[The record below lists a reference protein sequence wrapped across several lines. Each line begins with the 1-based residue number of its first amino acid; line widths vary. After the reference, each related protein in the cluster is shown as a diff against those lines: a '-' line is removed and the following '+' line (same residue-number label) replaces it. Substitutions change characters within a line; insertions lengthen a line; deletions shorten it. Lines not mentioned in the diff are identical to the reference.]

1 MSDPTG
7 FFDGH
12 IDGGMH
18 DGCPCRACAFTRRYA
33 TPTFEQFMAAVN
45 AVMAREYGIT
55 SRDIADWSWYDA
67 FESGE
72 TPVDAAMAAVANDFN
87 S

>member
-1 MSDPTG
+1 
-7 FFDGH
+7 
-12 IDGGMH
+12 
-18 DGCPCRACAFTRRYA
+18 
-33 TPTFEQFMAAVN
+33 MAAVN